1 MALLMYSRSPKCN
14 LEHAKISSTP
24 GIRDKTESQGGQR
37 GSSLRERGLLLWGG
51 DGTPL
56 PSIGTPFALAAVA
69 CGSLGHRRWRT
80 QARAGGA
87 RARRHAF

>member
-51 DGTPL
+51 DGTPFAVNRDSFL
-56 PSIGTPFALAAVA
+56 PSIVTPFAV
-69 CGSLGHRRWRT
+69 
-80 QARAGGA
+80 
-87 RARRHAF
+87 